1 MLEAGPESPDRPYCL
16 GEALPSLPLL
26 AFSSQHLRLQFIL
39 SDHQAMHTDT
49 GQPAV
54 SINLTHVS
62 SMSLSLSFF
71 LSFFLLSTLL
81 TLLVQYCSSV
91 FSFFRLCLGFHQ
103 LGYESQ
109 VLALS

>member
-1 MLEAGPESPDRPYCL
+1 MESGGKEGGREGGKVLEAGPESPDRPYCL
-16 GEALPSLPLL
+16 GEALLSLPLL

-71 LSFFLLSTLL
+71 LSFFLLLSL
-81 TLLVQYCSSV
+81 SSPR
-91 FSFFRLCLGFHQ
+91 FL
-103 LGYESQ
+103 Y
-109 VLALS
+109 